1 MLNSNT
7 SRIRRTA
14 LFLAGQLLLLLPL
27 TNLTLGQTQPSTVPR
42 LVKFSGSVNAVHGSP
57 RSGVMGL
64 TFTLYKDENG
74 GVPLWLETQNAAL
87 DASGHYTVQLGATLP
102 DGLPQ
107 ELFASGEARW
117 LGVQPEGQAEQPRVL
132 LLSVPYALKA
142 GDAETLGGLPLSA
155 FVLAA
160 PQAASPGA
168 AAGASAIPGTS
179 APPPNAAV
187 TGAGVVNFLPL
198 WDTTSDI
205 VTSAISQTGSGTTA
219 KIGINN
225 TAPTSTL
232 DVKGS
237 TTVRGTLTL
246 PPTSAATATAGKASQ
261 PLNLIGSAFN
271 SGTATAVSQTFRLQ
285 AEPVGN
291 NTASPSGKLDLL
303 YYAGANTAAE
313 TGLSIASN
321 GQITFSAGQLFP
333 GTGNGTIT
341 GVTAGSGLIGGG
353 TSGNISLSLPM
364 TCATSQILKWTGST
378 WACSADSN
386 SGGTIRG
393 LTAGT
398 ALTGGGTSGTVTL
411 NLDTTQVPLLN
422 TANTFTG
429 NQAVLGNVSSNGIVS
444 GSDVNALNSFDI
456 RGSAFAFG
464 SQNTANSYFGF
475 AGNQTG
481 TGGDNVG
488 TGQIALLNNTTGNE
502 NTANGVA
509 ALKFNAGGSNNSA
522 VGYFALSA
530 NTTGSN
536 NTALGANAGP
546 DSAHPSLS
554 NSTAIGA
561 NAQVTTSN
569 ALVLGSINGVNG
581 ATADTLVGIGTTAP
595 AAKLDV
601 HGTANFTGLVTF
613 ASGQTFPGTGTIT
626 GVTAGTGLTGGGTSG
641 GVTLNVDTT
650 KVVTAITAGSGLTG
664 GGAGGVQTLTLDATK
679 VPLLASANTFT
690 GNQTVNGNVSA
701 TGVVTGSSFQIGPN
715 LFGFGTIANG
725 NAFLG
730 FAGNTTMTGKWNT
743 ATGEGSFFSD
753 TTGEQNTAYGADI
766 LPVNTTGSLNTAI
779 GRDALHNNTTGTNN
793 TALGQLGLYSNT
805 TGSGNTSVGGAV
817 LDSNNT
823 GNSNTA
829 VGEDSMNSN
838 VSGSGNT
845 ASGFFSMENN
855 ISGSANSALG
865 YLAGPDALTSN
876 LINSTAIGAFADVSE
891 SNALVLGSINGVN
904 GSGADTNVGI
914 GTTAPQTLLHIDHKP
929 PFGGQDVLLLTTGGT
944 ADVAS
949 LALQS
954 TVAGGLRLRE
964 GVGTGSAYLSSTGGM
979 EFITSDTGNPT
990 FPSGKVMSID
1000 TLGNV
1005 HITGNLSKGGG
1016 SFKIDH
1022 PLDPANKYL
1031 YHSFVESPDMM
1042 NIYNGVA
1049 TLDARGAVWITLP
1062 DYFGALNR
1070 DFRYQLTSMGRPQPE
1085 LYIAKEISGSRF
1097 RIAGGKPGGRVSWQ
1111 VTGIRQDAYANAHRI
1126 PVEED
1131 KPAQDQGHYLHPE
1144 LFGAAPELAIGTH
1157 PAAAGTTHALVRVT
1171 Q

>member
-1 MLNSNT
+1 M
-7 SRIRRTA
+7 
-14 LFLAGQLLLLLPL
+14 
-27 TNLTLGQTQPSTVPR
+27 
-42 LVKFSGSVNAVHGSP
+42 
-57 RSGVMGL
+57 
-64 TFTLYKDENG
+64 
-74 GVPLWLETQNAAL
+74 
-87 DASGHYTVQLGATLP
+87 
-102 DGLPQ
+102 
-107 ELFASGEARW
+107 
-117 LGVQPEGQAEQPRVL
+117 
-132 LLSVPYALKA
+132 
-142 GDAETLGGLPLSA
+142 
-155 FVLAA
+155 
-160 PQAASPGA
+160 
-168 AAGASAIPGTS
+168 
-179 APPPNAAV
+179 
-187 TGAGVVNFLPL
+187 
-198 WDTTSDI
+198 
-205 VTSAISQTGSGTTA
+205 
-219 KIGINN
+219 
-225 TAPTSTL
+225 
-232 DVKGS
+232 
-237 TTVRGTLTL
+237 
-246 PPTSAATATAGKASQ
+246 
-261 PLNLIGSAFN
+261 
-271 SGTATAVSQTFRLQ
+271 
-285 AEPVGN
+285 
-291 NTASPSGKLDLL
+291 
-303 YYAGANTAAE
+303 
-313 TGLSIASN
+313 
-321 GQITFSAGQLFP
+321 
-333 GTGNGTIT
+333 
-341 GVTAGSGLIGGG
+341 
-353 TSGNISLSLPM
+353 
-364 TCATSQILKWTGST
+364 
-378 WACSADSN
+378 
-386 SGGTIRG
+386 
-393 LTAGT
+393 
-398 ALTGGGTSGTVTL
+398 
-411 NLDTTQVPLLN
+411 
-422 TANTFTG
+422 
-429 NQAVLGNVSSNGIVS
+429 
-444 GSDVNALNSFDI
+444 
-456 RGSAFAFG
+456 
-464 SQNTANSYFGF
+464 
-475 AGNQTG
+475 
-481 TGGDNVG
+481 
-488 TGQIALLNNTTGNE
+488 
-502 NTANGVA
+502 
-509 ALKFNAGGSNNSA
+509 
-522 VGYFALSA
+522 
-530 NTTGSN
+530 
-536 NTALGANAGP
+536 
-546 DSAHPSLS
+546 
-554 NSTAIGA
+554 
-561 NAQVTTSN
+561 
-569 ALVLGSINGVNG
+569 LGSINGVNG

-1097 RIAGGKPGGRVSWQ
+1097 RIAGGKS
-1111 VTGIRQDAYANAHRI
+1111 
-1126 PVEED
+1126 
-1131 KPAQDQGHYLHPE
+1131 
-1144 LFGAAPELAIGTH
+1144 
-1157 PAAAGTTHALVRVT
+1157 
-1171 Q
+1171 